1 MAFFLKEQL
10 PPSSAFPLAE
20 NLELFCKRSRKDV
33 FFFFKLQ
40 LLQNNSVW
48 AKAAFMTQVWALFFF
63 FLVLPFPA
71 STSELE
77 ERKSQCCFCLCKSF
91 LQSSV
96 VFHDFRASVLNGMEE
111 IYLAFKKIFFSDF
124 ENVKQNSKSL
134 FLRFVKGFLIPW
146 IYLDWR

>member
-1 MAFFLKEQL
+1 MSK
-10 PPSSAFPLAE
+10 SSFYDSGL
-20 NLELFCKRSRKDV
+20 R
-33 FFFFKLQ
+33 
-40 LLQNNSVW
+40 
-48 AKAAFMTQVWALFFF
+48 TFFF

-111 IYLAFKKIFFSDF
+111 IYLAFKKNFFSDF

-134 FLRFVKGFLIPW
+134 FLRFVKGFLIP
-146 IYLDWR
+146 